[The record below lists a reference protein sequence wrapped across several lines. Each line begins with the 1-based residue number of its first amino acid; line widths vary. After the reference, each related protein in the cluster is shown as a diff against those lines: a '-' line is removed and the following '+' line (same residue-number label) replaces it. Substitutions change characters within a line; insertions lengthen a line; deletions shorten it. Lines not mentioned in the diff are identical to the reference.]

1 MRIGFQSKMTE
12 FQFQSPLTDLHLTP
26 HSPMKT
32 PAQQTQLLQSEVL
45 EELEAQTRLLLVR
58 EMKLLKVTY
67 GELSAR
73 LAALGLHETPDR
85 LNRKVNRQKFSA
97 TFLFACLKAL
107 DVPILDL
114 QTLDITQQGREARLQ
129 DERIAETF
137 LKARRRNRK

>member
-1 MRIGFQSKMTE
+1 
-12 FQFQSPLTDLHLTP
+12 
-26 HSPMKT
+26 MKT

-58 EMKLLKVTY
+58 EMKLRKVSY

-73 LAALGLHETPDR
+73 LTALGLHETPDR

-97 TFLFACLKAL
+97 TFLLACLKAL

-114 QTLDITQQGREARLQ
+114 QALDITPQGREARLQ
-129 DERIAETF
+129 NERIADTF
-137 LKARRRNRK
+137 LKARRRHRK

>member
-1 MRIGFQSKMTE
+1 MIIGFQSKMTD
-12 FQFQSPLTDLHLTP
+12 FQFQPPLTDLLLPP
-26 HSPMKT
+26 HPPMKML
-32 PAQQTQLLQSEVL
+32 AQQTQLLQSEVL

-58 EMKLLKVTY
+58 EMKLRKVSY

-107 DVPILDL
+107 DVPTLDL
-114 QTLDITQQGREARLQ
+114 QALDITPQGREARLQ
-129 DERIAETF
+129 NERIADTF